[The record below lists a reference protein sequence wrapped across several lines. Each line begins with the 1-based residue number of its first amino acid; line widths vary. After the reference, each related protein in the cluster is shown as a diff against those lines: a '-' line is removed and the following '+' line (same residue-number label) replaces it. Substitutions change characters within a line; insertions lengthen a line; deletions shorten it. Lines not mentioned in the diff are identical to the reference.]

1 MLYVSWDPILI
12 GISFVVAFIASFV
25 ALDSASK
32 IASSTFRGALFWR
45 ICGGFTLGMGI
56 WSMHFVGMLAMRMP
70 IMMHYDLVLTITSFI
85 VALIAATLAINVAVS
100 GEALP
105 LKRLILATALFST
118 GVVGMHMLGMAALT
132 DYVTLDWNTPRILL
146 SMTIAFFTSGFA
158 LWLAF
163 GRQLNQHG
171 AFIYRVFAGLVLGIT
186 ICAMHYVAMNA
197 VEFSS
202 GKDTAGIIVRST
214 AHYSTHTSVS
224 EAGLSIWVSTST
236 LIVLGIM
243 LFISLID
250 SQIRTS
256 KLTESLRQL
265 NHQLEMQAH
274 FDSLTNLANR
284 IQFDILMDACLA
296 SAAAQR
302 QRFAVLFM
310 DLDRFKQVND
320 AYGHH
325 VGDLLLKSVAI
336 RLSTCVNAKMTLAR
350 LGGDEFILLVPD
362 CIDEEITTL
371 AKRLVDTIH
380 FPFYEQGHVINVS
393 LSVGISFYP
402 AHGDTVQDLKF
413 KADAA
418 MYRVKQNGRNGC
430 EVWHPAITHNAA
442 NTPVFL
448 SDISISQK

>member
-32 IASSTFRGALFWR
+32 IFSSSLRGALFWR
-45 ICGGFTLGMGI
+45 FCGGATLGMGI

-70 IMMHYDLVLTITSFI
+70 IVMHYDLVLTIASFV
-85 VALIAATLAINVAVS
+85 VALIAATLAINVVVS
-100 GEALP
+100 AEILP
-105 LKRLILATALFST
+105 FRRLVLATCLLCL
-118 GVVGMHMLGMAALT
+118 GIVGMHALGMAALT
-132 DYVTLDWNTPRILL
+132 DYVTLYWNMPRLIL
-146 SMTIAFFTSGFA
+146 SVTIAFFASGFS

-163 GRQLNQHG
+163 VRQFNQHG

-186 ICAMHYVAMNA
+186 ICAMHYVAMSA
-197 VEFSS
+197 VEFSN
-202 GKDTAGIIVRST
+202 GKDSTGIIVRST
-214 AHYSTHTSVS
+214 AYYSTHTSVS

-256 KLTESLRQL
+256 RLTESLRQL

-274 FDSLTNLANR
+274 FDPLTNLANR
-284 IQFDILMDACLA
+284 IQFDILLDACLA

-302 QRFAVLFM
+302 QRFALLFM

-320 AYGHH
+320 AFGHH

-402 AHGDTVQDLKF
+402 QHGDTVQDLKF

-418 MYRVKQNGRNGC
+418 MYRVKQNGRNGW
-430 EVWHPAITHNAA
+430 EIWHPAITHNAA
-442 NTPVFL
+442 NTPFFL
-448 SDISISQK
+448 PDISINQK